1 MLGLITVKLPLINE
15 HWQMPIDLKESLYK
29 HIFEDPYHITEETY
43 LKWLHNLSEEDRTGE
58 IIKQGETIN
67 HSGWWVRLPYAT
79 VLLEPEQVIIQ

>member
-1 MLGLITVKLPLINE
+1 MEQVYLRPMQKIKSGDRVKVNPKVLQDQTRKAN
-15 HWQMPIDLKESLYK
+15 H
-29 HIFEDPYHITEETY
+29 HILRRMI
-43 LKWLHNLSEEDRTGE
+43 EEDRTGE